1 MRKSHLLI
9 LTLLLIAASACST
22 KKNTAFRRGY
32 HNLTSHFNAY
42 FNGNEA
48 LKEGVM
54 NLSVAHIDNYTQI
67 ISVFPEGT
75 DKDVMGITPQMDR
88 AIEKAYKVI
97 AKHSMEF
104 KGVEYVKWID
114 DSYLMIGKASFY
126 KHDYEKASS
135 TLDYVTKKFSKN
147 PERFDAYLW
156 LARTMIAKNK
166 LSKTSSYLSIVE
178 TAQNEGGLLKQTKKM
193 LPMVQS
199 DYNIRSGNYEASIEN
214 LKKAISLNKSKK
226 TRIRLMFAMAQVYQ
240 RLERNSEALAMYQ
253 QVLKKNP
260 KYEIAFHAR
269 IFAAQCYDAGSGS
282 SAAIVKELEKMLK
295 DSKNDD
301 YRDEIYFALANIA
314 FKDKKEKEGID
325 YLLLSAKYSTVN
337 FYQKANTYLK
347 LGQIYFDKRDYKKAQ
362 GFYDT
367 CMTVLPKDF
376 PDYESIKNRNDVLS
390 GLVLNLT
397 TIETEDSLQRLANMS
412 ETDRNAAI
420 DKLIQEYI
428 KEEERKKREE
438 RERMAAAQNSNLP
451 NVANANSN
459 WYFYNAQTVAFGKTE
474 FKKKWGDRE
483 LAPLWRLENKQV
495 MDFGFEENG
504 TDTVAMDDSAK
515 AATNPRDRS
524 YYMKDIPL
532 TTEKMEASNNKI
544 EKAYFELGRIYKT
557 ELEEFKDAIKAHET
571 LLSRFD
577 STNYK
582 LETYYMLYSSNKSL
596 KNEERATFYKNLI
609 LSKFPDSEFAKIL
622 SDPDY
627 WAKVAAQKNVGE
639 QYYEETYLTYQSGN
653 YQKVLHRCD
662 SALGV
667 FKEVSLIGRFDFLK
681 AVSLGKI
688 YGNDTLKAR
697 MNEISA
703 HYTGDIKQRADD
715 ILAYLGGDVAATSI
729 DGGNNGGTAD
739 VLKEIYKPSDNEVIH
754 IFVCLVD
761 AKTVSLN
768 KLKAAFSD
776 FNGTYFGSDNLS
788 VSSLYLTDTRM
799 MISVSHFKTKTNGMT
814 YLRFTKN
821 DRGLNDLSAG
831 SNPVSFIISTDNYP
845 VFYKSKDESKYLE
858 FFNRYYSE

>member
-1 MRKSHLLI
+1 MRKSQIII
-9 LTLLLIAASACST
+9 LSLLLIVASACST
-22 KKNTAFRRGY
+22 KKNTAFRRSY
-32 HNLTSHFNAY
+32 HNLTAHFNAF

-48 LKEGVM
+48 LKEGVN
-54 NLSVAHIDNYTQI
+54 NLSTAHIDNYTQI

-75 DKDVMGITPQMDR
+75 EKDVQGIVPLMDR
-88 AIEKAYKVI
+88 SMEKAYKVI

-126 KHDYEKASS
+126 KHDYDKAYS

-147 PERFDAYLW
+147 PERFEAYLW

-178 TAQNEGGLLKQTKKM
+178 TAKNDGELLKSTRKL
-193 LPMVQS
+193 LPMVEA
-199 DYNIRSGNYEASIEN
+199 DYNIHSGNYEAAVDN
-214 LKKAISLNKSKK
+214 LKDAISLNKSKK
-226 TRIRLMFAMAQVYQ
+226 TRIRLMFVLAQVYQ
-240 RLERNSEALAMYQ
+240 RLERNSEALDMYQ
-253 QVLKKNP
+253 KVLKKNP

-282 SAAIVKELEKMLK
+282 SDAIVKELQKMLK

-314 FKDKKEKEGID
+314 FKDNKEQEGID
-325 YLLLSAKYSTVN
+325 YLKLSARYSTVN

-347 LGQIYFDKRDYKKAQ
+347 LGQIYFDKRDYKTSQ
-362 GFYDT
+362 GYYDT
-367 CMTVLPKDF
+367 CMSVLPKDY
-376 PDYESIKNRNDVLS
+376 PDYEKIKSRNEVLN

-397 TIETEDSLQRLANMS
+397 TIEREDSLQQLASMT

-420 DKLIQEYI
+420 DKLIQDYI

-451 NVANANSN
+451 NIANANSN
-459 WYFYNAQTVAFGKTE
+459 WYFYNAQTVAFGKSE
-474 FKKKWGDRE
+474 FVKKWGERE
-483 LAPLWRLENKQV
+483 LAPMWRLENKQV
-495 MDFGFEENG
+495 VDFGFEENG
-504 TDTVAMDDSAK
+504 TDTVPVDDSAT

-524 YYMKDIPL
+524 FYMKDIPM
-532 TTEKMEASNNKI
+532 TPERIEASDRKI

-557 ELEEFKDAIKAHET
+557 ELQEYKDAIKAHET

-582 LETYYMLYSSNKSL
+582 LEAYYMLYSSNKSL
-596 KNEERATFYKNLI
+596 NDETRANYYKNLI
-609 LSKFPDSEFAKIL
+609 LTQFPESEFAKIL

-627 WAKVAAQKNVGE
+627 WNKVAAQKDVGE
-639 QYYEETYLTYQSGN
+639 EYYEGTYMAFQSGN
-653 YQKVLHRCD
+653 YQQVVQRAD
-662 SALGV
+662 SAMRV
-667 FKEVSLIGRFDFLK
+667 FKEISLLGRFDFLR
-681 AVSLGKI
+681 ALSLGKI
-688 YGNDTLKAR
+688 YGNDTLKVH
-697 MNEISA
+697 MNEISS
-703 HYTGDIKQRADD
+703 HYTGELKQKADD
-715 ILAYLGGDVAATSI
+715 ILSYLGGGVVTNNGETS
-729 DGGNNGGTAD
+729 DGGTST
-739 VLKEIYKPSDNEVIH
+739 VPQELYKPADEDVIH

-761 AKTVSLN
+761 AKSVSVN

-776 FNGTYFGSDNLS
+776 FNSTYFGSDNLS

-799 MISVSHFKTKTNGMT
+799 MVSVSHFKTKTNGMT

-821 DRGLNDLSAG
+821 DRGISDITAG
-831 SNPVSFIISTDNYP
+831 TNAATFIISTDNYP
-845 VFYKSKDESKYLE
+845 VFYKSKDEAKYLD
-858 FFNRYYSE
+858 FFKRYYTE

>member
-9 LTLLLIAASACST
+9 LSLLLIAASACST
-22 KKNTAFRRGY
+22 KKNTAMRRGY

-48 LKEGVM
+48 LKEGIA
-54 NLSVAHIDNYTQI
+54 NLSNAHIDNYTQI

-75 DKDVMGITPQMDR
+75 EKDIMGITPLMDR
-88 AIEKAYKVI
+88 SIEKAYKVI

-114 DSYLMIGKASFY
+114 DSYLMMGKASFY

-135 TLDYVTKKFSKN
+135 TLDYVTKKYNKN

-156 LARTMIAKNK
+156 MARTMIAKNK
-166 LSKTSSYLSIVE
+166 LSKTSAYLSIVE

-193 LPMVQS
+193 LPLVQA
-199 DYNIRSGNYEASIEN
+199 DYNIRSGNYETAIDY
-214 LKKAISLNKSKK
+214 LKKGISINKSKK
-226 TRIRLMFAMAQVYQ
+226 TRVRLMFVLAQVYQ
-240 RLERNSEALAMYQ
+240 RLERNAEALDMYQ
-253 QVLKKNP
+253 QILKKNP

-325 YLLLSAKYSTVN
+325 YLILSAKYSTVN

-347 LGQIYFDKRDYKKAQ
+347 LGQIYFDKREYKKSQ

-376 PDYESIKNRNDVLS
+376 PDYDKIKTRSEVLS

-397 TIETEDSLQRLANMS
+397 TIETEDSLQHLANMS

-495 MDFGFEENG
+495 MDFGFEESG
-504 TDTVAMDDSAK
+504 SDTIPMDDSAK
-515 AATNPRDRS
+515 AASNPRDRS
-524 YYMKDIPL
+524 FYMKDLPL
-532 TTEKMEASNNKI
+532 TPERIVESNKKI

-557 ELEEFKDAIKAHET
+557 ELLEYKDAVKAHET

-609 LSKFPDSEFAKIL
+609 LSKFPESEFAKIL

-627 WAKVAAQKNVGE
+627 WTKVAAQKNVGE
-639 QYYEETYLTYQSGN
+639 QYYEDTYLTFQSGN

-667 FKEVSLIGRFDFLK
+667 FKEISLVGRFDFLK

-688 YGNDTLKAR
+688 YGNDTLKAL
-697 MNEISA
+697 MNVISSN
-703 HYTGDIKQRADD
+703 YTGDIKQRADD
-715 ILAYLGGDVAATSI
+715 ILAYLGGGVATEISGGS
-729 DGGNNGGTAD
+729 DGGTTV
-739 VLKEIYKPSDNEVIH
+739 VLKELYKPSDNEVIH

-761 AKTVSLN
+761 AKTSNVN

-776 FNGTYFGSDNLS
+776 FNGLYFGSDNLS
-788 VSSLYLTDTRM
+788 VSSLYLTDNRM
-799 MISVSHFKTKTNGMT
+799 MISVSHFKTKTNGLT

-821 DRGLNDLSAG
+821 DRGLNDMTAA
-831 SNPVSFIISTDNYP
+831 SNPVTFIISTDNYP

>member
-9 LTLLLIAASACST
+9 LSLLLIAASACST
-22 KKNTAFRRGY
+22 KKNTAMRRGY
-32 HNLTSHFNAY
+32 HNLTSHYNAY
-42 FNGNEA
+42 YNGNEA
-48 LKEGVM
+48 LKEGIA
-54 NLSVAHIDNYTQI
+54 NLSAAHIDNYTQI

-75 DKDVMGITPQMDR
+75 EKDVQGITPLMDR

-104 KGVEYVKWID
+104 KGVQYVKWID
-114 DSYLMIGKASFY
+114 DSYLMIGKASFL
-126 KHDYEKASS
+126 KRDFDKASS
-135 TLDYVTKKFSKN
+135 TLDYVTKKYNKN

-166 LSKTSSYLSIVE
+166 LSKTSAYLSIVE
-178 TAQNEGGLLKQTKKM
+178 TAGNEGGLLKKTKKM
-193 LPMVQS
+193 LPMVQA
-199 DYNIRSGNYEASIEN
+199 DYNIKSGNYEASVDN
-214 LKKAISLNKSKK
+214 LKKAILLNKTKK
-226 TRIRLMFAMAQVYQ
+226 TKTRLMFALAQVYQ
-240 RLERNSEALAMYQ
+240 RLERNAEALDMYQ
-253 QVLKKNP
+253 RVLKKNP

-347 LGQIYFDKRDYKKAQ
+347 LGQIYFDKREYKKSQ

-376 PDYESIKNRNDVLS
+376 PDYEKIKTRHEVLN

-397 TIETEDSLQRLANMS
+397 TIQTEDSLQRLAKMS
-412 ETDRNAAI
+412 DTDRNSAI

-428 KEEERKKREE
+428 QDEERKKREE

-451 NVANANSN
+451 NIANANSN

-474 FKKKWGDRE
+474 FKKKWGERE

-495 MDFGFEENG
+495 VDFGFDESSS
-504 TDTVAMDDSAK
+504 DTVPIDDSAK

-524 YYMKDIPL
+524 FYMKDIPL
-532 TTEKMEASNNKI
+532 TPERITESNRKI
-544 EKAYFELGRIYKT
+544 ETAYFELGRIYKT
-557 ELEEFKDAIKAHET
+557 ELLEYNDAIKAHET

-596 KNEERATFYKNLI
+596 KNEDRATFYKNLI
-609 LSKFPDSEFAKIL
+609 LSNFHESEFAKIL

-627 WAKVAAQKNVGE
+627 WTKVASQKNVGE
-639 QYYEETYLTYQSGN
+639 QYYEDTYLTFQSAN
-653 YQKVLHRCD
+653 YQKVVYRCD

-667 FKEVSLIGRFDFLK
+667 FKEISLIGRFDFLK
-681 AVSLGKI
+681 AASLGRI
-688 YGNDTLKAR
+688 YGNDTLKTR
-697 MNEISA
+697 MTNISSN
-703 HYTGDIKQRADD
+703 YTGDIKQRADD
-715 ILAYLGGDVAATSI
+715 ILAYLGGATTTAISN
-729 DGGNNGGTAD
+729 DNGGSTTEIP
-739 VLKEIYKPSDNEVIH
+739 KELYKPSDNDVIH

-761 AKTVSLN
+761 AKNVSVN

-776 FNGTYFGSDNLS
+776 FNALYFGSDNLS

-821 DRGLNDLSAG
+821 DRGLNDMTAG
-831 SNPVSFIISTDNYP
+831 SNLSSFIISTDNYP
-845 VFYKSKDESKYLE
+845 VFYKSKDESKYIE

>member
-1 MRKSHLLI
+1 MRKSQILI
-9 LTLLLIAASACST
+9 LTLLLIAISACST
-22 KKNTAFRRGY
+22 KKNTAMRRGY

-54 NLSVAHIDNYTQI
+54 NLSNTHIDNYTQI

-135 TLDYVTKKFSKN
+135 TLDYVTKKYNKN

-178 TAQNEGGLLKQTKKM
+178 IAQNEGGLLKRTKKM
-193 LPMVQS
+193 LPLVKA
-199 DYNIRSGNYEASIEN
+199 DYNIRSANYETAIEN
-214 LKKAISLNKSKK
+214 LKKAIALNKTKK
-226 TRIRLMFAMAQVYQ
+226 TKVRLMFVLAQVYQ
-240 RLERNSEALAMYQ
+240 RLERNGEALAMYQ

-282 SAAIVKELEKMLK
+282 SDAIVKELEKMLK

-314 FKDKKEKEGID
+314 FKDNKEQQGID

-337 FYQKANTYLK
+337 FYQKATTYLK
-347 LGQIYFDKRDYKKAQ
+347 LGQLYYDKRDYKKSQ
-362 GFYDT
+362 VFYDT
-367 CMTVLPKDF
+367 CMTVLPKDY
-376 PDYESIKNRNDVLS
+376 PGYDKIKNRHAVLNE
-390 GLVLNLT
+390 LVFNLT

-412 ETDRNAAI
+412 EANRNAAI

-474 FKKKWGDRE
+474 FRKKWGERE

-495 MDFGFEENG
+495 IDFGFEENG
-504 TDTVAMDDSAK
+504 TDTVALDDSAI

-532 TTEKMEASNNKI
+532 TPERIEASNDKI
-544 EKAYFELGRIYKT
+544 EKAYFDLGRIYKT
-557 ELEEFKDAIKAHET
+557 ELEEFNDAVKAHET

-582 LETYYMLYSSNKSL
+582 LESYYMLYSSNKSL
-596 KNEERATFYKNLI
+596 KNEQRADFYKNLI

-627 WAKVAAQKNVGE
+627 WTKVAAQKNVGE
-639 QYYEETYLTYQSGN
+639 QYYEDTYLTYQSGN
-653 YQKVLHRCD
+653 HQKVIQRCD
-662 SALGV
+662 SALNV
-667 FKEVSLIGRFDFLK
+667 FKEVSLLGRFDFLK
-681 AVSLGKI
+681 AVSLGKV
-688 YGNDTLKAR
+688 YGNDTLNAR
-697 MNEISA
+697 MNKISA

-715 ILAYLGGDVAATSI
+715 ILAYLGGNTNAETTDNNTTTATE
-729 DGGNNGGTAD
+729 
-739 VLKEIYKPSDNEVIH
+739 VPKELYKPSDNEVIH
-754 IFVCLVD
+754 IFVCLID
-761 AKTVSLN
+761 AKTTNLN

-776 FNGTYFGSDNLS
+776 FNGTYFGSENLS
-788 VSSLYLTDTRM
+788 VSSLYLTDSRM
-799 MISVSHFKTKTNGMT
+799 MISVSHFKSKTTGMT

-821 DRGLNDLSAG
+821 DKNLTDLILS
-831 SNPVSFIISTDNYP
+831 SNPVTFIISTENYP
-845 VFYKSKDESKYLE
+845 VFYKSKDEMKYLE
-858 FFNRYYSE
+858 FFNRYYVE